1 MKNPYGFNL
10 DYTYTSLPNVFFSPS
25 KPDIHK
31 SLSLIY
37 FNDGLAKDLSLNV
50 SRLNTPE
57 GIRFLAG
64 QTIESSMHPYAMA
77 YAGHQYGQFTNLGDG
92 RAIMLGEHKTDNQRI
107 DCHLKGAGATP
118 YARGFDGKAT
128 LRSMLLEYVYSE
140 ALHALNIPT
149 SRSLAVIK
157 SDETIMRI
165 GKQSRGLLLRT
176 MQSHL
181 RVGTIEYARRF
192 EDLTHGKKLID
203 YAIER
208 LDSDLVN
215 EPNKIINF
223 YANIIKRQAK
233 LVASWQS
240 VGFVHGVLNTDN
252 TTLSGETIDFGPCAF
267 LDDYDLN
274 AVFSSIDYY
283 GRYAFGRQPTMVS
296 WNLAKLGEALLPFID
311 TNQTRAL
318 KRVQALLD
326 TFKEHFASHFY
337 TLMTQKIGLQSVD
350 DNSIALVDEFLT
362 IMQKNQ
368 MDYTYTFYRLTYD
381 VETLIQE
388 NLSLKDWVHKW
399 RKHTI
404 KTSLMQSVNPLA
416 IPRNH
421 RIKDALDRAVNTND
435 YTLLNEILIASQNP
449 FTPNKVPNHLILP
462 PKEKKPFV
470 TYCGT

>member
-10 DYTYTSLPNVFFSPS
+10 EYTYTSLPNVFFSLAR
-25 KPDIHK
+25 PDIHK
-31 SLSLIY
+31 SLSLVY
-37 FNDGLAKDLSLNV
+37 FNDALAKDLSLNAE
-50 SRLNTPE
+50 RLKTPE
-57 GIRFLAG
+57 GIGFLAG

-77 YAGHQYGQFTNLGDG
+77 YAGHQYGQFTTLGDG
-92 RAIMLGEHKTDNQRI
+92 RAIMLGEHKTDTQLL
-107 DCHLKGAGATP
+107 DCHLKGAGATA

-128 LRSMLLEYVYSE
+128 LRSMLLEYVYSK

-165 GKQSRGLLLRT
+165 GEQSRGLLLRT

-181 RVGTIEYARRF
+181 RVGTIQYARRF
-192 EDLTHGKKLID
+192 EDLSHGKKLID
-203 YAIER
+203 YAIKR
-208 LDSDLVN
+208 LNPELVDD
-215 EPNKIINF
+215 PNKIINF
-223 YANIIKRQAK
+223 YANVVKRQAK

-267 LDDYDLN
+267 LDEYDLN
-274 AVFSSIDYY
+274 AVFSSIDHY

-311 TNQTRAL
+311 TDQTRAL

-326 TFKEHFASHFY
+326 TFKQHFASHFY
-337 TLMTQKIGLQSVD
+337 HLMTQKIGLQTVD
-350 DNSIALVDEFLT
+350 DNSIALVDELLS

-381 VETLIQE
+381 TDTFTEE
-388 NLSLKDWVHKW
+388 NPSLKDWVQKW

-404 KTSLMQSVNPLA
+404 KTSLMESVNPLA

-421 RIKDALDRAVNTND
+421 HIKDALDHAVNTND
-435 YTLLNEILIASQNP
+435 YTLLNELLIACQNP
-449 FTPNKVPNHLILP
+449 FTQNKVPNHLILP